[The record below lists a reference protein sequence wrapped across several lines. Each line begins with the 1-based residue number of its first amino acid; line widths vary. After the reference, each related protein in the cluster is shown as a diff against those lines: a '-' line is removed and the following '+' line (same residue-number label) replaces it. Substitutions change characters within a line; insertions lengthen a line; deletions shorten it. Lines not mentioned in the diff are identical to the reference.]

1 MGKNKSL
8 KFKLIDVCY
17 QNPAS
22 YNDEGAD
29 FFLEQD
35 DWNDFWYY
43 TTYHLHATPKLTGT
57 LKSQYLGV
65 IKILKIGQDVNQNR
79 ILQKELKSEHKSLIF
94 SELPQDYYSI
104 SFSLDLYRGLTK
116 LLSEEQRK
124 LFVKSMRLILEKD
137 SNYYKIVKSEPA
149 FETSFLRSANIDSDV
164 LARGR
169 RLLLNSGEYYNWEK
183 QKLTINFVTSS
194 MPMELDFSGIKDSEV
209 NGLQSGII
217 AFIGHNGCGKSTALY
232 QIAKVLF
239 ASPSDRWRYKDI
251 LNIQPVTAGINK
263 LLFFSYSAFD
273 NFVLPG
279 LTPSDYKLIL
289 DGLEDNNGRFVFCGV
304 RDVKKELSDYL
315 CQYEEKMQN
324 AKSDENE
331 EFILLE
337 KQENYHEKNVLLK
350 TIDSLADE
358 VVKVF
363 LYINWCENEDLYH
376 TFREIIN
383 DSKIYLPS
391 LYEDLDRFDSD
402 MPEEKLKEM
411 FMKLSTGTKFFI
423 HALLHLIA
431 YTEENSIVLFDEPE
445 NHLHPPFLSFMM
457 KSFRRIIHK
466 NHSVM
471 LIATHS
477 PVILQETLS
486 KNVFIL
492 CRKEKCFYHK
502 HPAIETYGENFGFI
516 NSYVF
521 NLTSDM
527 SNYYDVIDQLYE
539 KWDCDELDS
548 SSKVLTRFR
557 QRFEVETFSTQM
569 EAYLINKYYSTHVE
583 N

>member
-1 MGKNKSL
+1 MKEKSSL
-8 KFKLIDVCY
+8 KFKIIEVCY
-17 QNPAS
+17 QNPTS
-22 YNDEGAD
+22 YSDEGAD

-35 DWNDFWYY
+35 DWNDYWYY

-57 LKSQYLGV
+57 KSQYLGV
-65 IKILKIGQDVNQNR
+65 IKILKLGQQGNQNR
-79 ILQKELKSEHKSLIF
+79 VLQKDLKIENRSLIF
-94 SELPQDYYSI
+94 SELPEDYYSI
-104 SFSLDLYRGLTK
+104 SFSLDLYQGLAK
-116 LLSEEQRK
+116 LLSESQRK
-124 LFVKSMRLILEKD
+124 QFVKSMRLILEKN
-137 SNYYKIVKSEPA
+137 SEYYNIVKSEPA
-149 FETSFLRSANIDSDV
+149 FEVSFLRSADMDSDV
-164 LARGR
+164 LSRGR
-169 RLLLNSGEYYNWEK
+169 RLLLNSGEYYNWEE
-183 QKLTINFVTSS
+183 QKLTVNFANSPT
-194 MPMELDFSGIKDSEV
+194 PLELDFSGIKGSGVKD
-209 NGLQSGII
+209 LPSGII

-239 ASPSDRWRYKDI
+239 ASPSDRWRYEDI
-251 LNIQPVTAGINK
+251 LTIQPITAGINK

-279 LTPSDYKLIL
+279 LTPSDYKLML
-289 DGLEDNNGRFVFCGV
+289 DGLGDNNGRFVFCGV
-304 RDVKKELSDYL
+304 RDVRKELSDYL
-315 CQYEEKMQN
+315 VKYKEYRQK
-324 AKSDENE
+324 ENNKNDD
-331 EFILLE
+331 FTLIE
-337 KQENYHEKNVLLK
+337 KQVNYHKKDVQLK

-358 VVKVF
+358 VVKVNS
-363 LYINWCENEDLYH
+363 YINLYGNEGLYY
-376 TFREIIN
+376 TFRGIIN

-391 LYEDLDRFDSD
+391 LYDDLNRFNKK
-402 MPEEKLKEM
+402 MPEEELKEV
-411 FMKLSTGTKFFI
+411 FMNLSTGTKFFL

-457 KSFRRIIHK
+457 KSFRRIIHEK
-466 NHSVM
+466 HSVM

-492 CRKEKCFYHK
+492 CRKENCFYHK
-502 HPAIETYGENFGFI
+502 HPAIETYGESFGFI

-521 NLTSDM
+521 NLTSDI

>member
-1 MGKNKSL
+1 MEGKSSL
-8 KFKLIDVCY
+8 KFKIIDVCY
-17 QNPAS
+17 QNPAAYS
-22 YNDEGAD
+22 DEGAD

-43 TTYHLHATPKLTGT
+43 TTYHLHATPKLTDA
-57 LKSQYLGV
+57 KSQYLGV

-94 SELPQDYYSI
+94 SELPPNYYSI
-104 SFSLDLYRGLTK
+104 SFSLDLYRGLAK

-124 LFVKSMRLILEKD
+124 LFVKSMRLILKKNSD
-137 SNYYKIVKSEPA
+137 YYKIVKAEPA
-149 FETSFLRSANIDSDV
+149 FENSFLRSADMNSDV

-183 QKLTINFVTSS
+183 QKLTVKFTNSPT
-194 MPMELDFSGIKDSEV
+194 PLELDFSGIKDSIV
-209 NGLQSGII
+209 KDLPSGII

-239 ASPSDRWRYKDI
+239 ASPSDRWRYKD
-251 LNIQPVTAGINK
+251 LEIQPVSAGINK

-315 CQYEEKMQN
+315 CTYEEKMRNTQ
-324 AKSDENE
+324 SDENE
-331 EFILLE
+331 EFELME
-337 KQENYHEKNVLLK
+337 KQEKYHEKNVLLK

-358 VVKVF
+358 VVKVTS
-363 LYINWCENEDLYH
+363 YINLYRNEELYH
-376 TFREIIN
+376 TFKEIIN

-391 LYEDLDRFDSD
+391 LYNDINQFDSE
-402 MPEEKLKEM
+402 MPEEKLKDL
-411 FMKLSTGTKFFI
+411 FMRLSTGTKFFL

-492 CRKEKCFYHK
+492 CRKENCFYHK
-502 HPAIETYGENFGFI
+502 HPAIETYGESFGFI

-521 NLTSDM
+521 NLTSDI

-539 KWDCDELDS
+539 KWNCDELDS

-557 QRFEVETFSTQM
+557 QRFEVETFSAQL
-569 EAYLINKYYSTHVE
+569 EAYLINKHYSTHVE

>member
-209 NGLQSGII
+209 NGLPSGII

>member
-1 MGKNKSL
+1 MRENKSL

-17 QNPAS
+17 QNPTS

-43 TTYHLHATPKLTGT
+43 TTYHLHATSKLTGT
-57 LKSQYLGV
+57 KSLYLGV
-65 IKILKIGQDVNQNR
+65 IKILKIGQQGNQNR
-79 ILQKELKSEHKSLIF
+79 VLLKELKIGNSPLIF

-104 SFSLDLYRGLTK
+104 SFSLDLYRGLAK
-116 LLSEEQRK
+116 LLSEKQRK
-124 LFVKSMRLILEKD
+124 LFVKSMRLILEKNSD
-137 SNYYKIVKSEPA
+137 YYKIVKTEPA
-149 FETSFLRSANIDSDV
+149 FENSFLRSADMNSDV
-164 LARGR
+164 LSRGR

-183 QKLTINFVTSS
+183 QKLTVNFANSPT
-194 MPMELDFSGIKDSEV
+194 PLELDFSGIKDSEV
-209 NGLQSGII
+209 KGLPSGII

-239 ASPSDRWRYKDI
+239 ASPSDRWRYKD
-251 LNIQPVTAGINK
+251 LNIQPVSAGINK

-324 AKSDENE
+324 AKSDKNE
-331 EFILLE
+331 EFVLLE

-358 VVKVF
+358 VVKVTS
-363 LYINWCENEDLYH
+363 YINSYENKDLYH

-391 LYEDLDRFDSD
+391 LYDDLERFDSEIS
-402 MPEEKLKEM
+402 EEELKEV
-411 FMKLSTGTKFFI
+411 FMNLSTGTKFFI

-457 KSFRRIIHK
+457 KSFRRIIHQ

-492 CRKEKCFYHK
+492 CRKENCFYHK

-521 NLTSDM
+521 NLTSDI

-569 EAYLINKYYSTHVE
+569 EAYLINKHYSTHVE

>member
-1 MGKNKSL
+1 MRENKSL

-17 QNPAS
+17 QNPTS

-43 TTYHLHATPKLTGT
+43 TTYHLHATSKLTGT
-57 LKSQYLGV
+57 KSLYLGV
-65 IKILKIGQDVNQNR
+65 IKILKIGQQGNQNR
-79 ILQKELKSEHKSLIF
+79 VLLKELKNGNSPLIF

-104 SFSLDLYRGLTK
+104 SFSLDLYRGLAK
-116 LLSEEQRK
+116 LLSEKQRK
-124 LFVKSMRLILEKD
+124 LFVKSMRLILEKNSD
-137 SNYYKIVKSEPA
+137 YYKIVKSEPA
-149 FETSFLRSANIDSDV
+149 FENSFLRSADMNSDV
-164 LARGR
+164 LSRGR

-183 QKLTINFVTSS
+183 QKLTVNFANSPT
-194 MPMELDFSGIKDSEV
+194 PLELDFSGIKDSEV
-209 NGLQSGII
+209 KGLPSGII

-239 ASPSDRWRYKDI
+239 ASPSDRWRYKD

-304 RDVKKELSDYL
+304 RNVKKELSDYL

-324 AKSDENE
+324 AKNDENE
-331 EFILLE
+331 EFVLLE

-358 VVKVF
+358 VVKVSS
-363 LYINWCENEDLYH
+363 YINLYGNENLYR
-376 TFREIIN
+376 TFKEIIN

-391 LYEDLDRFDSD
+391 LYEDLDRFDRD
-402 MPEEKLKEM
+402 MPEEKLKEV
-411 FMKLSTGTKFFI
+411 FINLSTGTKFFL

-457 KSFRRIIHK
+457 KSFRRIIHQ

-492 CRKEKCFYHK
+492 CRKENCFYHK
-502 HPAIETYGENFGFI
+502 HPVIETYGESFGFI

-521 NLTSDM
+521 NLTSDI

-569 EAYLINKYYSTHVE
+569 ESYLINKYYSTHVE